1 MKRKVTHVSDDGKRQ
16 VSLFQVGVKKEISAP
31 DEKTAQELGSISDAI
46 GRLLIGDCILVNA
59 RAGSGKTT
67 SVVKANME
75 RVDKW
80 KTVVFTFNKQP
91 QLELEKYINKSVV
104 LRDRVKSLTYDAF
117 AWRIVASAVA
127 KRNEL
132 ENLRNALMN
141 HSKNTFP
148 EFDFEFK
155 QIPWRTDYHGKPIF
169 LMKDFEKYEKF
180 ALRWFKKVM
189 NQEWPIKGLEIVHF
203 WVSRCDSEPYKELI
217 ETHYFRSFSEYGLV
231 FNDEAQDMAA
241 WMRDVIKVAF
251 PNARYVC
258 VGDTWQCIN
267 QFMGAQDPVGNPSW
281 LLHENGGFC
290 KNVSVFTLSRSI
302 RCNDAISKL
311 FTFLTGE
318 PMVGNGPSRPL
329 PDKKLL
335 TACVLTRTN
344 AEQGGLLYFINEKRL
359 RVKLVNLKSKKRI
372 TLETPGRIELSTVY
386 QAKGATY
393 YVSVVDCSVPELLD
407 GVFTKLVATALTR
420 AREMVF
426 IRRSIIEA
434 FGLTTRDFSNDPRIF
449 VYENFSEVLESG
461 FLDAMTLMDG
471 EENEDCRLG
480 ALTTEFIDECEVGE
494 ESNFDSDLVRARIV
508 GANERV

>member
-1 MKRKVTHVSDDGKRQ
+1 MKRKSVHVPDDGKRQ
-16 VSLFQVGVKKEISAP
+16 VSLHQFGVKKIFSAP

-46 GRLLIGDCILVNA
+46 GRLSIGDCILVNA

-67 SVVKANME
+67 SVVKENLE
-75 RVDKW
+75 RMDKW

-91 QLELEKYINKSVV
+91 QLELEKYISKSVV
-104 LRDRVKSLTYDAF
+104 LRNRVKALTYDAF

-132 ENLRNALMN
+132 ENLGNALMD
-141 HSKNTFP
+141 HSKSPKNTFP

-155 QIPWRTDYHGKPIF
+155 QIPWRTDYHGTPNF
-169 LMKDFEKYEKF
+169 LMEDLKKYENF

-189 NQEWPIKGLEIVHF
+189 NQEWPTKGNEILHF
-203 WVSRCDSEPYKELI
+203 WVSRCESEPYKELI
-217 ETHYFRSFSEYGLV
+217 ETHYFRSFSTYGLV

-251 PNARYVC
+251 PNARFAC

-290 KNVSVFTLSRSI
+290 KNVSLFTLSRSI

-344 AEQGGLLYFINEKRL
+344 AEQGGLLYLINERRL
-359 RVKLVNLKSKKRI
+359 RVKRVYLKSKKRI
-372 TLETPGRIELSTVY
+372 TLATPGRIELSTVY

-393 YVSVVDCSVPELLD
+393 YVSVVDFSVPELID
-407 GVFTKLVATALTR
+407 GVFTNLVATALTR

-434 FGLTTRDFSNDPRIF
+434 FGLTTRDFTNDPRIF
-449 VYENFSEVLESG
+449 FYENFSEVLESG

-480 ALTTEFIDECEVGE
+480 ALANESIDECEVGE
-494 ESNFDSDLVRARIV
+494 ESNFDSDVEV
-508 GANERV
+508 